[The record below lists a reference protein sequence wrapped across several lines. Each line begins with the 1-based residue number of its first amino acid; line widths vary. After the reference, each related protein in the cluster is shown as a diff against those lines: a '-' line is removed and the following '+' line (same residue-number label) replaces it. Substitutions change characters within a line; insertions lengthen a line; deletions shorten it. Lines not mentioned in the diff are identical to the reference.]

1 MIVGMIILKLKYNDK
16 AKLCYMDTDSFVLN
30 IFTADFFE
38 DISNDVKDGF
48 IHLTMMRMIKD
59 QFK

>member
-1 MIVGMIILKLKYNDK
+1 MTKQNYAAWI
-16 AKLCYMDTDSFVLN
+16 DSFVLN

-48 IHLTMMRMIKD
+48 IHLTMMRIIKD